1 MATLTVGILSP
12 GQMGSGIGAVLHH
25 HGARIITSLK
35 DRGPGTKERAERAGF
50 EAVDDDDELV
60 SQADII
66 LSVLAPALA
75 VEIAERVAEAVR
87 ATGANLLYIDCNAI
101 SPVRARM
108 VEATVTKAG
117 AGVHFADVG
126 IIGGPPKV
134 GGESPRFYASGP
146 EAGEFAELGEYGLEV
161 RQLGGE
167 TGQASGF
174 KMCYGAL
181 TKGLTA
187 LATSVLVASRKLGLE
202 DPLTAEFE
210 DSQSTLF
217 GIIQRQIPT
226 MPPKAGRWVGEMEEI
241 AATLES
247 AGLPGD
253 FHQGAARLYDWIYHT
268 MTISEDHGV
277 PVQQPL
283 AEIISTLAENAHEQ
297 G

>member
-25 HGARIITSLK
+25 QGARVITLL
-35 DRGPGTKERAERAGF
+35 DGRGPGTRERAERAGF
-50 EAVDDDDELV
+50 EAVDDYLALV
-60 SQADII
+60 GQADVI

-87 ATGANLLYIDCNAI
+87 ATGAGFLYVDCNAI
-101 SPVRARM
+101 SPVGARM

-117 AGVHFADVG
+117 FGVRFADVG

-134 GGESPRFYASGP
+134 GGSGP
-146 EAGEFAELGEYGLEV
+146 TFYVSGPAAEEFAKLSEYGLEV
-161 RQLGGE
+161 ELLGGE
-167 TGQASGF
+167 TGRASGF

-187 LATSVLVASRKLGLE
+187 LATSVLVAGRKLGLE
-202 DPLTAEFE
+202 EPLTAEFQQ
-210 DSQSTLF
+210 SQSVLF
-217 GIIQRQIPT
+217 DWIRRQIPT

-247 AGLPGD
+247 AGLPGE
-253 FHQGAARLYDWIYHT
+253 FHQGAARLYEWIDH
-268 MTISEDHGV
+268 MISIDEEHGV
-277 PVQQPL
+277 PIPRPL
-283 AEIISTLAENAHEQ
+283 DEIISMLAENAHE
-297 G
+297 